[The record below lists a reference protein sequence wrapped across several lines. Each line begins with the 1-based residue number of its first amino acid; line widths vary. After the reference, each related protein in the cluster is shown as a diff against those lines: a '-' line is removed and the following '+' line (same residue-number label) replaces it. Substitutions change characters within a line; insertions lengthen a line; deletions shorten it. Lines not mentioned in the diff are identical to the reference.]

1 MWVIFID
8 IILFYRTKNLW
19 ARVSICIVSSMTLS
33 PKREFRERSN
43 PISGSTWAT
52 NMDPTRLASVNSI
65 NKTAL
70 ILQRD
75 MMYTYRD
82 CDKSA
87 FTFRLS

>member
-1 MWVIFID
+1 
-8 IILFYRTKNLW
+8 
-19 ARVSICIVSSMTLS
+19 
-33 PKREFRERSN
+33 
-43 PISGSTWAT
+43 
-52 NMDPTRLASVNSI
+52 MDPTRLASVNSI